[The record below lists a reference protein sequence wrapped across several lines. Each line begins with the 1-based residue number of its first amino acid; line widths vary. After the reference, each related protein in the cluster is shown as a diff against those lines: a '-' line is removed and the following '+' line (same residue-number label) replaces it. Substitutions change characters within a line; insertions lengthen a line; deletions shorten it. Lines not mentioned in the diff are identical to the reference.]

1 MYSGNRTMIT
11 RLFLFMLAI
20 VSGVSAAQA
29 SSPVRAG
36 EPAVGVASTLV
47 SDNVDAASVLFKVP
61 LIWHYPLQDTT
72 NITCSIK
79 IRLTWQSPQSLP
91 MMNTF
96 KSDRLRQ

>member
-11 RLFLFMLAI
+11 RLFLFMLAM

-36 EPAVGVASTLV
+36 ESAVGVASTLV
-47 SDNVDAASVLFKVP
+47 SDSVDAASALFKAP
-61 LIWHYPLQDTT
+61 LIWHYPVQDTT
-72 NITCSIK
+72 DITSSIK
-79 IRLTWQSPQSLP
+79 IRLSWQSPQRLP